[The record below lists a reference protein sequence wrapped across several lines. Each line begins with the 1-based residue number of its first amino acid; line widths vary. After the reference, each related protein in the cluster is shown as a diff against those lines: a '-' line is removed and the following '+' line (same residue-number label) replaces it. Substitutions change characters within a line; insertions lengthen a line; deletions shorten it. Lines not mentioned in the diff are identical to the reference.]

1 MTIADALMKVLER
14 IDLKEEEMIEVMT
27 QIMEGKAESSKMAAL
42 LVALRM
48 KGETVG
54 EIVGAARVMREKA
67 ESVRISMDKVQAERI
82 VDTCGTGGD
91 GGNTFNI
98 STAPAFVAAGAG
110 ITVAKHGNR
119 AVSSRSGSACVLKS
133 LGVNIEADKKVVEQ
147 CLEEAGIGFLFA
159 PMLHGAM
166 KHAAG
171 VRKELGIRTIFN
183 LLGPLTNPA
192 GAHAQVVGVFD
203 RKWVSPVS
211 QVLKNLGCHHAFVV
225 HGEDGL
231 DEITLTGN
239 TRVYELNNGKI
250 MKFYVA
256 PENFGLARCK
266 GEDLAGGTPEENAT
280 IIRDLLS
287 GKTGSK
293 RDIVLLN
300 AAAAIVVGGKV
311 KDLKE
316 GLEAARE
323 SIDSGAA
330 QKKLEALCKISQG

>member
-1 MTIADALMKVLER
+1 MKVLER

-98 STAPAFVAAGAG
+98 STATAFVAAGAG

-119 AVSSRSGSACVLKS
+119 AVSSRSGRACVLKS

-239 TRVYELNNGKI
+239 TKVYELNEGKI
-250 MKFYVA
+250 MKFYVN

>member
-1 MTIADALMKVLER
+1 
-14 IDLKEEEMIEVMT
+14 
-27 QIMEGKAESSKMAAL
+27 
-42 LVALRM
+42 
-48 KGETVG
+48 
-54 EIVGAARVMREKA
+54 
-67 ESVRISMDKVQAERI
+67 
-82 VDTCGTGGD
+82 
-91 GGNTFNI
+91 
-98 STAPAFVAAGAG
+98 
-110 ITVAKHGNR
+110 
-119 AVSSRSGSACVLKS
+119 CVLKS

-239 TRVYELNNGKI
+239 TRVYELNEGKI
-250 MKFYVA
+250 MKFYVN

-330 QKKLEALCKISQG
+330 QKKLEALRKISQG

>member
-1 MTIADALMKVLER
+1 MKVLER

-67 ESVRISMDKVQAERI
+67 ESVRVSMDKVQAERI

-98 STAPAFVAAGAG
+98 STATAFVAAGAG

-119 AVSSRSGSACVLKS
+119 AVSSRSGRACVLKS

-239 TRVYELNNGKI
+239 TKVYELNEGKI
-250 MKFYVA
+250 MKFYVN